1 MGPALLICWMGE
13 KFSGR
18 SVKVIGFLQR
28 LILKEGYMERFRTR
42 INKRYLKFSDAL
54 EIIEM

>member
-18 SVKVIGFLQR
+18 LVKVIGFLQR
-28 LILKEGYMERFRTR
+28 LILKEGYMERFRTG
-42 INKRYLKFSDAL
+42 INNRYLKFSNSL